1 MTDDE
6 RVRITLALMMMP
18 VTAEHSEAMA
28 VDWARRAAEEADVH
42 MADMMLESE
51 RYCQAVRQDRK
62 RIRDTRRAV
71 ELYFAD
77 FHSSSPYPLA
87 CSSHAICLR
96 MADVPPLAV

>member
-42 MADMMLESE
+42 MADMMLERE
-51 RYCQAVRQDRK
+51 RYCRLCAKIAR
-62 RIRDTRRAV
+62 
-71 ELYFAD
+71 ELGIPDA
-77 FHSSSPYPLA
+77 P
-87 CSSHAICLR
+87 
-96 MADVPPLAV
+96 